1 MELSVRHKT
10 GPPSSQGIQTMGT
23 GPPGWKGFKSE
34 TVKYV
39 KSQKTDWAG
48 EAQQQL

>member
-1 MELSVRHKT
+1 M
-10 GPPSSQGIQTMGT
+10 QTMET
-23 GPPGWKGFKSE
+23 GLPGWKSFKSE

-39 KSQKTDWAG
+39 ESQETDCAG